1 MKANNKIYVA
11 MYAIYLITPA
21 DFNIDLLMLELAD
34 RCLAVRPMPKQIYI
48 TAQSDILTST
58 DIHNIVF
65 RCRLKNNNDKT
76 EYQLLN
82 IGMFG
87 PFKK

>member
-11 MYAIYLITPA
+11 MYAIFLTPA

-34 RCLAVRPMPKQIYI
+34 RCLAVRPTPKQIYI
-48 TAQSDILTST
+48 TAQSDALTST
-58 DIHNIVF
+58 DIHNIVLK
-65 RCRLKNNNDKT
+65 CLKNNNDKT

>member
-1 MKANNKIYVA
+1 MKTTNKIYVNT
-11 MYAIYLITPA
+11 YVLFLSPA
-21 DFNIDLLMLELAD
+21 DFNIDLLMLELTD
-34 RCLAVRPMPKQIYI
+34 RCLAIRPTPEQIYI
-48 TAQSDILTST
+48 TAQSDVLTGT

-65 RCRLKNNNDKT
+65 KCLKNNNDKT

-82 IGMFG
+82 IGIFG

>member
-11 MYAIYLITPA
+11 MYAIYLTPA

-34 RCLAVRPMPKQIYI
+34 RCLAIRPTPKQIYI
-48 TAQSDILTST
+48 TAQSDILAST

-65 RCRLKNNNDKT
+65 RCLKNNNDKT

>member
-1 MKANNKIYVA
+1 MKASNKIYVA
-11 MYAIYLITPA
+11 MYAIYLTSA

-34 RCLAVRPMPKQIYI
+34 RCLAIRPTPKQIYI
-48 TAQSDILTST
+48 TAQSDALTST
-58 DIHNIVF
+58 DIHNIV
-65 RCRLKNNNDKT
+65 LKCLNNDKT

-82 IGMFG
+82 IGTFG